1 MPDRQ
6 FSFKEQGAQMNLQ
19 SGLKLLAISVAAIC
33 WVGQANAQMV
43 TLEAS
48 GTVDSLQGGGW
59 GAFGG
64 NSNLGQAVTLDFS
77 YDSSAITESLS
88 NNFLIESASLTSAS
102 MSGAF
107 GSGINLES
115 NGKGSI
121 TDQFNLSDGT
131 FTSTSTTSGKAPS
144 KGFSGEVFGFS
155 FFTDG
160 VNNTLDVVRN
170 AFTNGM
176 RDARDS
182 GTAVF
187 SNVSIGQA
195 VGGGQAP
202 EIDPASA
209 LSALTL
215 LAGGLAV
222 IRGRKLATAQ
232 KA

>member
-1 MPDRQ
+1 
-6 FSFKEQGAQMNLQ
+6 MNLQ
-19 SGLKLLAISVAAIC
+19 SGLRLLAISVAAIC
-33 WVGQANAQMV
+33 WGGQANAQTV

-48 GTVDSLQGGGW
+48 GTVDALHGGGW

-64 NSNLGQAVTLDFS
+64 NSNLGQAVTLDFAYNS
-77 YDSSAITESLS
+77 GAITETLN
-88 NNFLIESASLTSAS
+88 NNFLVESAPLTSAS
-102 MSGAF
+102 IVSGAF

-121 TDQFNLSDGT
+121 TDQFNLTDGT
-131 FTSTSTTSGKAPS
+131 FTSTSATSGHAPS
-144 KGFSGEVFGFS
+144 KGFTGEVFGFS
-155 FFTDG
+155 FVTNG
-160 VNNTLDVVRN
+160 VNTTLDVIRN
-170 AFTNGM
+170 TFFDGI

-182 GTAVF
+182 GTAIL
-187 SNVSIGQA
+187 SNVSIGQ
-195 VGGGQAP
+195 VTGTQAP

-222 IRGRKLATAQ
+222 IRGRKFVPAQ

>member
-6 FSFKEQGAQMNLQ
+6 SSFKEQGAQMNLQ
-19 SGLKLLAISVAAIC
+19 SGVKLLAISVAAIC
-33 WVGQANAQMV
+33 WVGQADAQMV

-48 GTVDSLQGGGW
+48 GTVDALHGGGW

-64 NSNLGQAVTLDFS
+64 NSNLGQALTLDFS
-77 YDSSAITESLS
+77 YDSGAITESLN
-88 NNFLIESASLTSAS
+88 NNFLIESASITSAS

-131 FTSTSTTSGKAPS
+131 VTSTITTSGQAPS

-160 VNNTLDVVRN
+160 VSTTVDVIRN
-170 AFTNGM
+170 AFTDGM
-176 RDARDS
+176 RDVRDS
-182 GTAVF
+182 GTAVL
-187 SNVSIGQA
+187 SNVSFGQA

>member
-6 FSFKEQGAQMNLQ
+6 SRFKEQGAQMNLQ
-19 SGLKLLAISVAAIC
+19 SSLKLLAISVAAIC
-33 WVGQANAQMV
+33 WVGQANAQTV

-48 GTVDSLQGGGW
+48 GTVDALQGGGW

-64 NSNLGQAVTLDFS
+64 NSNIGQALTVDFA
-77 YDSSAITESLS
+77 YDSSAITESLN

-102 MSGAF
+102 MSGTF

-121 TDQFNLSDGT
+121 TDQFNLTDGT
-131 FTSTSTTSGKAPS
+131 FTSTAATAGHAPS
-144 KGFSGEVFGFS
+144 NGFSGEVFGFS

-160 VNNTLDVVRN
+160 VNNTLDVIRN
-170 AFTNGM
+170 TFSNGI

-182 GTAVF
+182 GTAVI
-187 SNVSIGQA
+187 SNVSFGQ
-195 VGGGQAP
+195 VTGTQAP

-222 IRGRKLATAQ
+222 IRGRKLAPAQ